1 MIFPFGSFLIDV
13 LLPLAA
19 IVIAILAYRAARRGP
34 PPAPTDDRVA
44 MLEEQVRGLLYRV
57 WTLERGAAP
66 PAPGSPP
73 PEAPVQVEAPVHSER
88 PAAALGAG
96 LGARPDEPG
105 APLLGPEVSA
115 PAAAPPPWT
124 VPGGARAPAAPA
136 SPVAPALDL
145 EQRIGAR
152 WATWVGIVASSS
164 PSASF

>member
-19 IVIAILAYRAARRGP
+19 IVIAILAYRTARRGQ

-88 PAAALGAG
+88 PAAALEAD
-96 LGARPDEPG
+96 LGR
-105 APLLGPEVSA
+105 
-115 PAAAPPPWT
+115 
-124 VPGGARAPAAPA
+124 
-136 SPVAPALDL
+136 
-145 EQRIGAR
+145 
-152 WATWVGIVASSS
+152 SS
-164 PSASF
+164 